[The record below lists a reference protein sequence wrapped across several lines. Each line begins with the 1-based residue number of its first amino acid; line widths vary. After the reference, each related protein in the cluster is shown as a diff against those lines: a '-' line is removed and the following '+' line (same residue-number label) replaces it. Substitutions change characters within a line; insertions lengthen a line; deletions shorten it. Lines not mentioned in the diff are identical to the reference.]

1 MQICKRCTSCSLLW
15 EGREDSSA
23 PGERLLAP
31 GEELSNK
38 EKELATDAA
47 AGDVDCKHGGQGG
60 RMATAV
66 DGHGDPDGKYVTLS
80 MSELQDSSSARASVA
95 LSLVFVYLA
104 LGVAVSPS
112 TPAGACSRASTLW
125 R

>member
-1 MQICKRCTSCSLLW
+1 
-15 EGREDSSA
+15 
-23 PGERLLAP
+23 
-31 GEELSNK
+31 
-38 EKELATDAA
+38 
-47 AGDVDCKHGGQGG
+47 
-60 RMATAV
+60 MATAV

>member
-47 AGDVDCKHGGQGG
+47 ASDVDFKHFGQGG
-60 RMATAV
+60 VGPLLLMATVIRMA
-66 DGHGDPDGKYVTLS
+66 S
-80 MSELQDSSSARASVA
+80 M
-95 LSLVFVYLA
+95 
-104 LGVAVSPS
+104 
-112 TPAGACSRASTLW
+112 
-125 R
+125 